1 MQRLHLLSIPFI
13 GLAMTAAAQA
23 QPPGGGFA
31 SLDTDGDGLVSQ
43 MEFAARETRRGP
55 KIFERADSNGDGAV
69 SLDELQGAIDE
80 RADERHARASE
91 RMQEMFGA
99 MDENGDGLVTP
110 EEANTHAFAQ
120 ADSNG
125 DGFISEDEAQA
136 VHERR
141 GGRFERRR
149 ERRSGDA

>member
-1 MQRLHLLSIPFI
+1 MQRLPLLSISLI
-13 GLAMTAAAQA
+13 GLAMTAAVQA

-31 SLDTDGDGLVSQ
+31 GLDTDGDGLVSQ
-43 MEFAARETRRGP
+43 IEFAARETRRGP
-55 KIFERADSNGDGAV
+55 KILERADADGDGAI

-91 RMQEMFGA
+91 RMQEMFTA
-99 MDENGDGLVTP
+99 MDENGDGLVTR
-110 EEANTHAFAQ
+110 EEADSHAFAR

-125 DGFISEDEAQA
+125 DGFISEDEAA
-136 VHERR
+136 DVHERR